1 MQHFIFDLDGT
12 ISNPEPG
19 ILNGYKYTFPSLGLP
34 TPDDSTL
41 RSLIGPPLR
50 MVFED
55 LYQQTPEKATEAIAT
70 YRVYYNQLGGAFEN
84 ELYEGMLDLIE
95 SLAQLQKTL
104 HIATH
109 KGAMADEILK
119 HFNIRH
125 YFNQLQH

>member
-41 RSLIGPPLR
+41 RRLIGPPLR

-55 LYQQTPEKATEAIAT
+55 LYQQPPEKATEAIPT
-70 YRVYYNQLGGAFEN
+70 
-84 ELYEGMLDLIE
+84 
-95 SLAQLQKTL
+95 
-104 HIATH
+104 
-109 KGAMADEILK
+109 
-119 HFNIRH
+119 
-125 YFNQLQH
+125 